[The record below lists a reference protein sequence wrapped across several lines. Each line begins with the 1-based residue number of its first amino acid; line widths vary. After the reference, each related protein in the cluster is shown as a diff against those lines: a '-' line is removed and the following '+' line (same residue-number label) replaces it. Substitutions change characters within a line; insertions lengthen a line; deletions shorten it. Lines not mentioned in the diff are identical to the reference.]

1 MTITNFLL
9 FMHVLGAGI
18 TGFMVIF
25 SFVLILLNKSA
36 LYRNISIGLAGMT
49 LFQIIT
55 GSLISLLSA
64 DSVATYCTRIALYMS
79 IVLVTEIALFWKMKL
94 GLYPFRFV
102 FASVTVSFVIT
113 LVTAVG
119 IYLS

>member
-1 MTITNFLL
+1 MTITNLLL
-9 FMHVLGAGI
+9 FMHIVGAGI
-18 TGFMVIF
+18 TGSMVIL

-55 GSLISLLSA
+55 GSLISLFST
-64 DSVATYCTRIALYMS
+64 DSVATYCIRIALYMS
-79 IVLVTEIALFWKMKL
+79 IVLITEVVLFWKMKL

-102 FASVTVSFVIT
+102 FASVVASFAITV
-113 LVTAVG
+113 VTAFG